1 MRTISVERTTRE
13 TDISVSLNV
22 PDTDSERPSGKD
34 EIEIG
39 TGVPFLDHMLEGM
52 MFHGGFT
59 GTIRATGD
67 LEIDDHHTVEDVGI
81 VLGHAFRKVV
91 ETHGPVARFGHA
103 VLPMDDSLAESIVD
117 VSGRSYLV
125 FRVEFPQAYA
135 GRFDLALVREFFQGF
150 ANNAAVNLH
159 IIGHYGL
166 NGHHLAEAIF
176 KSSGRALGG
185 AYAPVDAVRSTKGV
199 L

>member
-13 TDISVSLNV
+13 TSITIALNV
-22 PDTDSERPSGKD
+22 PDSAGERPAGKE
-34 EIEIG
+34 EISSA
-39 TGVPFLDHMLEGM
+39 TGVRFLDHMLEGM

-59 GTIRATGD
+59 GAVSAQGD
-67 LEIDDHHTVEDVGI
+67 TDIDDHHTVEDVGI
-81 VLGHAFRKVV
+81 VLGQAFRDLV

-125 FRVEFPQAYA
+125 FRAEFPQAYA
-135 GRFDLALVREFFQGF
+135 GHFDLALVREFFQGF
-150 ANNAAVNLH
+150 ANNAAINLH
-159 IIGHYGL
+159 ILGHYGV

-176 KSSGRALGG
+176 KSTGRALGA
-185 AYAPVDAVRSTKGV
+185 AYATSDTVRSTKGV